1 MIKIKRVYEKATPSD
16 GLRIL
21 IDRLWPRGISKKE
34 AQIDL
39 WLREIAPSE
48 ELRKWFQHDPQKWS
62 EFQKRYF
69 NELEKKKELVRK
81 IKELEKE
88 HHTVTLLYGAKNA
101 EHNNAIAL
109 FHFLEKIK

>member
-39 WLREIAPSE
+39 WLKGIAPSE
-48 ELRKWFQHDPQKWS
+48 ELRKWFRHDPQKWS

-69 NELEKKKELVRK
+69 NELEGKKELVRK

-109 FHFLEKIK
+109 LHFLEKYK